1 MTQDMGTT
9 LLIWAAILGAIAAGS
24 MVLGAIVGITTP
36 MSNGMVGA
44 MCGFGAGALISALA
58 IELVSPTVEA
68 LAHADLADRAD
79 EIHHF
84 ITLLVAMV
92 GGGLIFITLDQ
103 LLSAHGGY
111 LRKGAYVIAQHARNQ
126 TKRQADLMQSI
137 GNSSFFSSM
146 SPQMMHDLV
155 KLLHPK
161 FLVQDEAL
169 FSAGDLSLE
178 LYIVRSGSITLTHSD
193 GSSHTAERGDLLGEV
208 SFLAHQAH
216 STTAV
221 AEHGPAELLVL
232 HKSQYEDFART
243 HPEFA
248 ASVRELAAQRIL
260 ENKRHIDQAAVAK
273 QAWANLAI
281 DAIRNGGSE
290 VPTATDLNNMK
301 EEHNN
306 AGMAIWLGNLLDVI
320 PESFVIGTVMLSIV
334 AAKTA
339 TGMTLGFWDV
349 MPLTLVGALFLSNF
363 PEALSASVNMKQQ
376 GFSTSKIIFLW
387 SVLTVIC
394 AVGAAFGAYVG
405 ESIPHSAMI
414 VVEGI
419 AAGAMLTMI
428 GSAMLPE
435 AAHLSTPNMAGFST
449 LVGFVSAVGF
459 KLFE

>member
-1 MTQDMGTT
+1 MQDMGTT
-9 LLIWAAILGAIAAGS
+9 LILWAAILGAIAAGS

-36 MSNGMVGA
+36 MSNSTVGA
-44 MCGFGAGALISALA
+44 MAGFGAGALISALA
-58 IELVSPTVEA
+58 IELVAPTVQA
-68 LAHADLADRAD
+68 LSNAEGAHRA
-79 EIHHF
+79 EETGH
-84 ITLLVAMV
+84 LVAMLLGLI
-92 GGGLIFITLDQ
+92 GGGLTFLLLDQ

-111 LRKGAYVIAQHARNQ
+111 LRKGAYVIAQH
-126 TKRQADLMQSI
+126 TKNKHKQQSELIQSI
-137 GNSSFFSSM
+137 GSSSFFNSM
-146 SPQMMHDLV
+146 SPALMQELI

-161 FLVQDEAL
+161 FLVEGETL
-169 FSAGDLSLE
+169 FNIGDASNE
-178 LYIVRSGSITLTHSD
+178 LYIVRNGTVRLSHGDGTGHGS
-193 GSSHTAERGDLLGEV
+193 ERGDLIGEV
-208 SFLAHQAH
+208 SFLAQHAH

-232 HKSQYEDFART
+232 HKSQYDEFVRA

-248 ASVRELAAQRIL
+248 DSVRELASQRIS
-260 ENKRHIDQAAVAK
+260 ENQRQVDEATHAK
-273 QAWANLAI
+273 QEWADLAI
-281 DAIRNGGSE
+281 QALRSNGNAI
-290 VPTATDLNNMK
+290 PTSTDLTSMK

-306 AGMAIWLGNLLDVI
+306 AGMAIWLGNLLDII
-320 PESFVIGTVMLSIV
+320 PESFVIGTVMLSLV

-339 TGMTLGFWDV
+339 AGVPLSFFEV

-363 PEALSASVNMKQQ
+363 PEALSASVNMKSQ
-376 GFSTSKIIFLW
+376 GFSTFKIISLW
-387 SVLTVIC
+387 MVLTIIC

-449 LVGFVSAVGF
+449 LIGFVCAVGF
-459 KLFE
+459 KLLE

>member
-1 MTQDMGTT
+1 MNDMGTT
-9 LLIWAAILGAIAAGS
+9 LIVWAAILGAIAAGS

-36 MSNGMVGA
+36 MSNNTVGA
-44 MCGFGAGALISALA
+44 MAGFGAGALISALA
-58 IELVSPTVEA
+58 IELVAPTVQA
-68 LAHADLADRAD
+68 LSNADPSQRSA
-79 EIHHF
+79 EIGH
-84 ITLLVAMV
+84 LVAMLLGMM
-92 GGGLIFITLDQ
+92 GGGLVFLLLDQ

-111 LRKGAYVIAQHARNQ
+111 LRKGAYVLAQH
-126 TKRQADLMQSI
+126 TKNKHQQQVELIQSI
-137 GNSSFFSSM
+137 GSSSFFNSM
-146 SPQMMHDLV
+146 SPALMQELI

-161 FLVQDEAL
+161 FLVEGETL
-169 FSAGDLSLE
+169 FNIGDASNE
-178 LYIVRSGSITLTHSD
+178 LYIVRNGNLRLSHSD
-193 GSSHTAERGDLLGEV
+193 GTGHGADRGDLIGEV
-208 SFLAHQAH
+208 SFLGHQAH

-232 HKSQYEDFART
+232 HKSQYETFARN

-248 ASVRELAAQRIL
+248 ASVRELASQRIS
-260 ENKRHIDQAAVAK
+260 ENRRQVDEATHAK
-273 QAWANLAI
+273 QEWADLAI
-281 DAIRNGGSE
+281 QALRSNGSTL
-290 VPTATDLNNMK
+290 PTPTDLSSMK
-301 EEHNN
+301 DEHNN

-339 TGMTLGFWDV
+339 AGVPLTFMEV
-349 MPLTLVGALFLSNF
+349 MPLTLVGALFLANF
-363 PEALSASVNMKQQ
+363 PEALSASVNMKHQ
-376 GFSTSKIIFLW
+376 GFTTFKIIMLW

-394 AVGAAFGAYVG
+394 ALGAAFGAYVG

-449 LVGFVSAVGF
+449 LVGFVCAVGF
-459 KLFE
+459 KLLE

>member
-1 MTQDMGTT
+1 MQDMGTT
-9 LLIWAAILGAIAAGS
+9 LVIWAAILGAIAAGS

-36 MSNGMVGA
+36 MSNATVGA
-44 MCGFGAGALISALA
+44 MCGFGAGALISALS

-68 LAHADLADRAD
+68 LAHADIAHRV
-79 EIHHF
+79 EETHHF
-84 ITLLVAMV
+84 VTLLIALI

-111 LRKGAYVIAQHARNQ
+111 LRKGAYVIAQHARNKS
-126 TKRQADLMQSI
+126 KRQADLMQSI

-146 SPQMMHDLV
+146 SPDMMHDLV
-155 KLLHPK
+155 KLLQPK
-161 FLVQDEAL
+161 FLVEDEHL
-169 FSAGDLSLE
+169 FSVGDASSE
-178 LYIVRSGSITLTHSD
+178 LYIVRAGSITLTHAD
-193 GSSHTAERGDLLGEV
+193 GSSHTVERGDLLGEV

-232 HKSQYEDFART
+232 HKSQYEVFSRS

-260 ENKRHIDQAAVAK
+260 ENKRHVDQAAVAK

-281 DAIRNGGSE
+281 DAIRTGGSE
-290 VPTATDLNNMK
+290 VPTAAELNTMK

-334 AAKTA
+334 ATKTA
-339 TGMTLGFWDV
+339 TGMTLSFWDV

-363 PEALSASVNMKQQ
+363 PEALSASVNMKSQ
-376 GFSTSKIIFLW
+376 GFSTGKIIFLW

-435 AAHLSTPNMAGFST
+435 AAHLASPNMAGFST
-449 LVGFVSAVGF
+449 LVGFVAAVGF

>member
-1 MTQDMGTT
+1 MQDMGTT

-36 MSNGMVGA
+36 MSNATVGA
-44 MCGFGAGALISALA
+44 MCGFGAGALISALS

-68 LAHADLADRAD
+68 LAHADIANRTE

-84 ITLLVAMV
+84 ITLLISLI

-111 LRKGAYVIAQHARNQ
+111 LRKGAYVIAQHARNKS
-126 TKRQADLMQSI
+126 KRQADLMQSI

-146 SPQMMHDLV
+146 SPEMMHDLV
-155 KLLHPK
+155 KQLHPK
-161 FLVQDEAL
+161 FLVQEETL
-169 FSAGDLSLE
+169 FSVGDASTE
-178 LYIVRSGSITLTHSD
+178 LYIVRSGSITLTHAD
-193 GSSHTAERGDLLGEV
+193 GSSHTVERGDLLGEV

-232 HKSQYEDFART
+232 HKSQYDIFARS
-243 HPEFA
+243 HPDFA

-260 ENKRHIDQAAVAK
+260 ENKRHVDQAAVAK

-281 DAIRNGGSE
+281 EAIRTGGNE
-290 VPTATDLNNMK
+290 VPSAAELNTMK

-339 TGMTLGFWDV
+339 AGMTLGFWDV

-376 GFSTSKIIFLW
+376 GFSTTKIIFLW

-405 ESIPHSAMI
+405 ESIPHATMI

-435 AAHLSTPNMAGFST
+435 AAHLASPNMAGFST
-449 LVGFVSAVGF
+449 LVGFVAAVGF

>member
-1 MTQDMGTT
+1 MQDMGTT
-9 LLIWAAILGAIAAGS
+9 LIIWAAILGAIAAGS
-24 MVLGAIVGITTP
+24 MVLGAIVGITIP
-36 MSNGMVGA
+36 MSKATVGA

-58 IELVSPTVEA
+58 LELVSPTVQA
-68 LAHADLADRAD
+68 LANANVAERAE

-84 ITLLVAMV
+84 ITLLIAMV
-92 GGGLIFITLDQ
+92 GGGLIFIMLDQ

-111 LRKGAYVIAQHARNQ
+111 LRKGAYVIAQHARNK

-137 GNSSFFSSM
+137 GNSSFFCSM
-146 SPQMMHDLV
+146 SQDMMQDLV

-169 FSAGDLSLE
+169 FARGDPSSE
-178 LYIVRSGSITLTHSD
+178 LYIVRSGAITLMHSD

-216 STTAV
+216 STTAT

-232 HKSQYEDFART
+232 HKTQYDAFSRS

-248 ASVRELAAQRIL
+248 SSVRELAAQRML
-260 ENKRHIDQAAVAK
+260 ENKRHLDQDAVAK

-281 DAIRNGGSE
+281 EAIRSGGSE

-306 AGMAIWLGNLLDVI
+306 AGMAIWLGNMLDVI
-320 PESFVIGTVMLSIV
+320 PESFVIGAVMLSIV
-334 AAKTA
+334 AAKTTA
-339 TGMTLGFWDV
+339 GVTLGFWDV
-349 MPLTLVGALFLSNF
+349 MPLTLVGALFLANF
-363 PEALSASVNMKQQ
+363 PEALSASVNMKSQ
-376 GFSTSKIIFLW
+376 GFSTAKIIFLW

-394 AVGAAFGAYVG
+394 AAGAAFGAYVG
-405 ESIPHSAMI
+405 ESIPHSAMV

>member
-1 MTQDMGTT
+1 MMQDMSST
-9 LLIWAAILGAIAAGS
+9 LIIWAAILGAIAAGS
-24 MVLGAIVGITTP
+24 MVLGAIVGITIP
-36 MSNGMVGA
+36 MSNATVGA

-58 IELVSPTVEA
+58 LELVSPTVQA
-68 LAHADLADRAD
+68 LANANVAERAE

-84 ITLLVAMV
+84 ITLLLAMV
-92 GGGLIFITLDQ
+92 GGSLIFIILDQ

-111 LRKGAYVIAQHARNQ
+111 LRKGAYVIAQHARNKS
-126 TKRQADLMQSI
+126 KRQADLMQSI
-137 GNSSFFSSM
+137 GNSSFFCSM
-146 SPQMMHDLV
+146 SQDMMQDLV

-169 FSAGDLSLE
+169 FSRGDASSE

-216 STTAV
+216 STTAT

-232 HKSQYEDFART
+232 HKTQYDEFSRS

-248 ASVRELAAQRIL
+248 SSVRELAAQRML
-260 ENKRHIDQAAVAK
+260 ENKRHLDQDAVAK

-281 DAIRNGGSE
+281 EAIRSGGSE

-320 PESFVIGTVMLSIV
+320 PESFVIGAVMLSIV
-334 AAKTA
+334 AAKTTA
-339 TGMTLGFWDV
+339 GVTLGFWDV
-349 MPLTLVGALFLSNF
+349 MPLTLVGALFLANF
-363 PEALSASVNMKQQ
+363 PEALSASVNMKSQ
-376 GFSTSKIIFLW
+376 GFSTAKIIFLW

-394 AVGAAFGAYVG
+394 AAGAAFGAYVG
-405 ESIPHSAMI
+405 ESIPHSAMV

>member
-1 MTQDMGTT
+1 MQDMGST
-9 LLIWAAILGAIAAGS
+9 LILWAAILGAIAAGS

-36 MSNGMVGA
+36 MSNSTVGA

-58 IELVSPTVEA
+58 LELVSPTVQA
-68 LAHADLADRAD
+68 LAHADAAERAV
-79 EIHHF
+79 EVSHF
-84 ITLLVAMV
+84 VTLLAAMV
-92 GGGLIFITLDQ
+92 AGGLIFLFLDQ
-103 LLSAHGGY
+103 MLSAHGGY
-111 LRKGAYVIAQHARNQ
+111 LRKGAYVIAQHTKNKH
-126 TKRQADLMQSI
+126 KRQTDLIQSI
-137 GNSSFFSSM
+137 GNSSFFNSM
-146 SPQMMHDLV
+146 SPAMMQDLI

-161 FLVQDEAL
+161 FLVEGEAL
-169 FSAGDLSLE
+169 FNIGDPSNE
-178 LYIVRSGSITLTHSD
+178 LYIVRNGSMRLTHSD
-193 GSSHTAERGDLLGEV
+193 GTGHGSERGDLIGEV

-232 HKSQYEDFART
+232 HKSQYERFCRD

-248 ASVRELAAQRIL
+248 AAVRELASERIS
-260 ENKRHIDQAAVAK
+260 ENKRQVDETTLAK
-273 QAWANLAI
+273 QEWADLAI
-281 DAIRNGGSE
+281 QALRTNSNEI
-290 VPTATDLNNMK
+290 PTATDLSNMK
-301 EEHNN
+301 EAHNN

-334 AAKTA
+334 AAKVSA
-339 TGMTLGFWDV
+339 GMPVTFFEV
-349 MPLTLVGALFLSNF
+349 MPLTLVGALFLANF
-363 PEALSASVNMKQQ
+363 PEALSASVNMKHQ
-376 GFSTSKIIFLW
+376 GFSTFKIIMLW

-394 AVGAAFGAYVG
+394 ALGAAFGAYVG

-435 AAHLSTPNMAGFST
+435 AAHLSSPNMAGFST
-449 LVGFVSAVGF
+449 LIGFVAAVGF

>member
-1 MTQDMGTT
+1 MSDMGNT

-24 MVLGAIVGITTP
+24 MILGAIVGITTP
-36 MSNGMVGA
+36 MSNSTVGA

-68 LAHADLADRAD
+68 LAHADLTDRST
-79 EIHHF
+79 EVHHF
-84 ITLLVAMV
+84 ITLLLALIA
-92 GGGLIFITLDQ
+92 GGVIFIVLDQ
-103 LLSAHGGY
+103 MLSGHGGY
-111 LRKGAYVIAQHARNQ
+111 LRKGAYVIAQHAKNKN
-126 TKRQADLMQSI
+126 KRQSELMQSI

-146 SPQMMHDLV
+146 SPELMNELLKM
-155 KLLHPK
+155 LHPK
-161 FLVQDEAL
+161 FVVQGEVL
-169 FSAGDLSLE
+169 FNAGDDSHE
-178 LYIVRSGSITLTHSD
+178 LYIVRSGSLTLTHTD
-193 GSSHTAERGDLLGEV
+193 GSMRTAERGDLLGEV

-221 AEHGPAELLVL
+221 SEHGPAELLVL
-232 HKSQYEDFART
+232 HKTQYESFSKL

-248 ASVRELAAQRIL
+248 ATVRELASERIL
-260 ENKRHIDQAAVAK
+260 ENKRHLDQAAIAQQK
-273 QAWANLAI
+273 WADLAI
-281 DAIRNGGSE
+281 DALRTGGAE
-290 VPTATDLNNMK
+290 VPSATELTSMK
-301 EEHNN
+301 EEHSN

-320 PESFVIGTVMLSIV
+320 PESFVIGTVMLSLV
-334 AAKTA
+334 AAKTSA
-339 TGMTLGFWDV
+339 GVSLSFFDV

-376 GFSTSKIIFLW
+376 GFSTTKIIWLW
-387 SVLTVIC
+387 TVLTVIC

-405 ESIPHSAMI
+405 ESIPHAAMI

-435 AAHLSTPNMAGFST
+435 AAHLSSPNMAGFST
-449 LVGFVSAVGF
+449 LVGFVAAVGF

>member
-1 MTQDMGTT
+1 MHDMAST
-9 LLIWAAILGAIAAGS
+9 LILWAAILGAIAAGS
-24 MVLGAIVGITTP
+24 MILGAIVGITTP
-36 MSNGMVGA
+36 MSNGTVGA
-44 MCGFGAGALISALA
+44 MAGFGAGALISALA
-58 IELVSPTVEA
+58 IELVAPTVEA
-68 LAHADLADRAD
+68 LAHADVAERAV
-79 EIHHF
+79 EISHF
-84 ITLLVAMV
+84 VTLLVAMI
-92 GGGLIFITLDQ
+92 GGGLIFLFLDQ
-103 LLSAHGGY
+103 MLSAHGGY
-111 LRKGAYVIAQHARNQ
+111 LRKGAYVIAQHTKNKH
-126 TKRQADLMQSI
+126 KRQADLMQSI
-137 GNSSFFSSM
+137 GNSSFFNSM
-146 SPQMMHDLV
+146 TPDVMHDLV

-161 FLVQDEAL
+161 FLVEDESL
-169 FSAGDLSLE
+169 FNIGDASHE
-178 LYIVRSGSITLTHSD
+178 LYIVRSGSVRLSHGDGTGHS
-193 GSSHTAERGDLLGEV
+193 AERGDLIGEV
-208 SFLAHQAH
+208 SFLANQAH

-232 HKSQYEDFART
+232 HKSQFESFSRT

-248 ASVRELAAQRIL
+248 ASVRELASQRIA
-260 ENKRHIDQAAVAK
+260 ENKRQVDEATLAK
-273 QAWANLAI
+273 QEWADLAI
-281 DAIRNGGSE
+281 QALRSNGTE
-290 VPTATDLNNMK
+290 IPTATDLSSMK

-334 AAKTA
+334 TAKAA
-339 TGMTLGFWDV
+339 TGMELTFFDV

-376 GFSTSKIIFLW
+376 GFSTTKIIMLW

-394 AVGAAFGAYVG
+394 AAGAAFGAYVG

-449 LVGFVSAVGF
+449 LIGFVCAVGF
-459 KLFE
+459 KLLE

>member
-1 MTQDMGTT
+1 M
-9 LLIWAAILGAIAAGS
+9 
-24 MVLGAIVGITTP
+24 
-36 MSNGMVGA
+36 
-44 MCGFGAGALISALA
+44 
-58 IELVSPTVEA
+58 
-68 LAHADLADRAD
+68 
-79 EIHHF
+79 
-84 ITLLVAMV
+84 
-92 GGGLIFITLDQ
+92 LDQ

-111 LRKGAYVIAQHARNQ
+111 LRKGAYVIAQHARNK

-137 GNSSFFSSM
+137 GNSSFFCSM
-146 SPQMMHDLV
+146 SQEMMHDLV

-169 FSAGDLSLE
+169 FSRGDASSE

-216 STTAV
+216 STTAT

-232 HKSQYEDFART
+232 HKTQYDEFSRS
-243 HPEFA
+243 HPEFV
-248 ASVRELAAQRIL
+248 ASVRELAAQRML
-260 ENKRHIDQAAVAK
+260 ENKRHLDQDAVAK

-281 DAIRNGGSE
+281 DAIRSGGSE

-320 PESFVIGTVMLSIV
+320 PESFVIGAVMLSIV
-334 AAKTA
+334 AAKTTA
-339 TGMTLGFWDV
+339 GVTLGFWDV
-349 MPLTLVGALFLSNF
+349 MPLTLVGALFLANF
-363 PEALSASVNMKQQ
+363 PEALSASVNMKSQ
-376 GFSTSKIIFLW
+376 GFSTAKIIFLW

-394 AVGAAFGAYVG
+394 AAGAAFGAYVG
-405 ESIPHSAMI
+405 ESIPHSAMV

>member
-1 MTQDMGTT
+1 MSDMGNT
-9 LLIWAAILGAIAAGS
+9 LLVWAAILGAIAAGS
-24 MVLGAIVGITTP
+24 MILGAIVGITTP
-36 MSNGMVGA
+36 MSNSTVGA

-68 LAHADLADRAD
+68 LAHADLADRST

-84 ITLLVAMV
+84 VTLLIAMI
-92 GGGLIFITLDQ
+92 GGGVIFIVLDQ
-103 LLSAHGGY
+103 LLSSHGGY
-111 LRKGAYVIAQHARNQ
+111 LRKGAYVIAQHAKNKS
-126 TKRQADLMQSI
+126 KRQSELMQSI

-146 SPQMMHDLV
+146 SPELMNELFKM
-155 KLLHPK
+155 LHPR
-161 FLVQDEAL
+161 FIVQGESL
-169 FSAGDLSLE
+169 FNAGEDSHE
-178 LYIVRSGSITLTHSD
+178 LYIVRSGSLTLTHND
-193 GSSHTAERGDLLGEV
+193 GSIRTAERGDLLGEV

-221 AEHGPAELLVL
+221 SEHGPAELLVL
-232 HKSQYEDFART
+232 HKAQYEIFSRA
-243 HPEFA
+243 HPEFSA
-248 ASVRELAAQRIL
+248 TVRELATERIQ
-260 ENKRHIDQAAVAK
+260 ENKRHLDQAAVAK
-273 QAWANLAI
+273 QQWADLAI
-281 DAIRNGGSE
+281 DALRSGGAE
-290 VPTATDLNNMK
+290 VPSATELNTMK
-301 EEHNN
+301 EEHSN

-320 PESFVIGTVMLSIV
+320 PESFVIGTVMLSLV

-339 TGMTLGFWDV
+339 AGVPLTFFDV

-376 GFSTSKIIFLW
+376 GFSTTKIILLW
-387 SVLTVIC
+387 ATLTVIC

-405 ESIPHSAMI
+405 ESIPHAAMI

-435 AAHLSTPNMAGFST
+435 AAHLSSPNMAGFST
-449 LVGFVSAVGF
+449 LVGFVAAVGF

>member
-1 MTQDMGTT
+1 MNDMGTT
-9 LLIWAAILGAIAAGS
+9 LIVWAAILGAIAAGS

-36 MSNGMVGA
+36 MSNNTVGA
-44 MCGFGAGALISALA
+44 MAGFGAGALISALA
-58 IELVSPTVEA
+58 IELVAPTVQA
-68 LAHADLADRAD
+68 LSDAEPSHRGA
-79 EIHHF
+79 EIGH
-84 ITLLVAMV
+84 LVAMLLGMM
-92 GGGLIFITLDQ
+92 GGGLVFLLLDQ

-111 LRKGAYVIAQHARNQ
+111 LRKGAYVLAQH
-126 TKRQADLMQSI
+126 TKNKHQQQVELIQSI
-137 GNSSFFSSM
+137 GSSSFFNSM
-146 SPQMMHDLV
+146 SPALMQELI

-161 FLVQDEAL
+161 FLVEGDTL
-169 FSAGDLSLE
+169 FNIGDASNE
-178 LYIVRSGSITLTHSD
+178 LYIVRNGSLRLSHSD
-193 GSSHTAERGDLLGEV
+193 GTGHGADRGDLIGEV
-208 SFLAHQAH
+208 SFLGHQAH

-232 HKSQYEDFART
+232 HKSQYEAFARN

-248 ASVRELAAQRIL
+248 ASVRELASQRIS
-260 ENKRHIDQAAVAK
+260 ENRRQVDEATHAK
-273 QAWANLAI
+273 QEWADLAI
-281 DAIRNGGSE
+281 QALRSNGTTL
-290 VPTATDLNNMK
+290 PTATDLSSMK

-320 PESFVIGTVMLSIV
+320 PESFVIGTVMLSLV

-339 TGMTLGFWDV
+339 AGVPLTFMEV

-376 GFSTSKIIFLW
+376 GFSTAKIIGLW
-387 SVLTVIC
+387 MVLTIIC
-394 AVGAAFGAYVG
+394 AIGSAFGAYVG

-449 LVGFVSAVGF
+449 LVGFVCAVGF
-459 KLFE
+459 KLLE

>member
-1 MTQDMGTT
+1 MSDMGNT

-24 MVLGAIVGITTP
+24 MILGAIVGITTP
-36 MSNGMVGA
+36 MSNSTVGA

-68 LAHADLADRAD
+68 LAHTDLTDRST
-79 EIHHF
+79 EVHHF
-84 ITLLVAMV
+84 ITLLLALIA
-92 GGGLIFITLDQ
+92 GGVIFIVLDQ
-103 LLSAHGGY
+103 MLSGHGGY
-111 LRKGAYVIAQHARNQ
+111 LRKGAYVIAQHAKNKN
-126 TKRQADLMQSI
+126 KRQSELMQSI

-146 SPQMMHDLV
+146 SPDLMNELL
-155 KLLHPK
+155 KMLHPK
-161 FLVQDEAL
+161 FVVQGEVL
-169 FSAGDLSLE
+169 FNAGDDSHE
-178 LYIVRSGSITLTHSD
+178 LYIVRSGSLTLTHTD
-193 GSSHTAERGDLLGEV
+193 GSMRTAERGDLLGEV

-221 AEHGPAELLVL
+221 SEHGPAELLVL
-232 HKSQYEDFART
+232 HKTQYESFSKL

-248 ASVRELAAQRIL
+248 ATVRELASERIL
-260 ENKRHIDQAAVAK
+260 ENKRHLDQAAIAQQK
-273 QAWANLAI
+273 WADLAI
-281 DAIRNGGSE
+281 DALRTGGAD
-290 VPTATDLNNMK
+290 VPSATELTSMK
-301 EEHNN
+301 EEHSN

-320 PESFVIGTVMLSIV
+320 PESFVIGTVMLSLV
-334 AAKTA
+334 AAKTSA
-339 TGMTLGFWDV
+339 GVSLSFFDV

-376 GFSTSKIIFLW
+376 GFSTTKIIWLW
-387 SVLTVIC
+387 TVLTVIC

-405 ESIPHSAMI
+405 ESIPHAAMI

-435 AAHLSTPNMAGFST
+435 AAHLSSPNMAGFST
-449 LVGFVSAVGF
+449 LVGFVAAVGF